1 MDRATLVN
9 RVAAGYA
16 GFVERLS
23 RATATGHSLSLET
36 SDDPTLDLLN
46 HILVH
51 QERMLTWLEE
61 SLSAG
66 QPLDTQPY
74 DMPEPELDA
83 LNERIKLEGR
93 GRSARDLA
101 ERLDQVHQRVLSFV
115 ESASVEFLFDA
126 QRWHLRGG
134 EPLWM
139 AVAANTYE
147 HYDEHAR
154 ELGRAA

>member
-1 MDRATLVN
+1 MDRAILLN
-9 RVAAGYA
+9 RVAAGHA
-16 GFVERLS
+16 VFIERLR
-23 RATATGHSLSLET
+23 RATAAGHSLSLET
-36 SDDPTLDLLN
+36 GDDATVDLVN

-74 DMPEPELDA
+74 DMPEAELDA
-83 LNERIKLEGR
+83 LNERIQLEGR
-93 GRSARDLA
+93 GRSASDLA
-101 ERLDQVHQRVLSFV
+101 VRLNKVHQRVLNFV
-115 ESASVEFLFDA
+115 GSASVEFLFNA

-154 ELGRAA
+154 ELQRSK